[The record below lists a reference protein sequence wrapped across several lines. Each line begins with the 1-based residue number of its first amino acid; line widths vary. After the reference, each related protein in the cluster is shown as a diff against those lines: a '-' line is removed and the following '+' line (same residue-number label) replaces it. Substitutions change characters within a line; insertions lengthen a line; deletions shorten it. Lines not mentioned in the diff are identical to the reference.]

1 MPRRASSVQSS
12 YPTKL
17 FGSEQE
23 PASEMDVGGSAWSPK
38 LSQRT
43 TGTSMCD
50 GCSDAFGYVLD
61 VTPDDKDLREAD
73 DNNHNNNNNNN
84 NHNNNNN
91 NELRGAGEDQVEVP
105 IDGLSLSEIGASSAS
120 LDQDV
125 FVESNGRALI

>member
-1 MPRRASSVQSS
+1 
-12 YPTKL
+12 
-17 FGSEQE
+17 
-23 PASEMDVGGSAWSPK
+23 
-38 LSQRT
+38 
-43 TGTSMCD
+43 MCD

-73 DNNHNNNNNNN
+73 DN

>member
-73 DNNHNNNNNNN
+73 DNNHNNNNNN
-84 NHNNNNN
+84 
-91 NELRGAGEDQVEVP
+91 ELRGAGEDQVEVP